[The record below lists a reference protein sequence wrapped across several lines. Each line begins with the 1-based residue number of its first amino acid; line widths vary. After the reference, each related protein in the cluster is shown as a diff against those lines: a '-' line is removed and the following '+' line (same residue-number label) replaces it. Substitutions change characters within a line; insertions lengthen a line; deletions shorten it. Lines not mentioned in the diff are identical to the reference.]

1 MLPQYSHRVVSEG
14 TQREDA
20 ATAILGLASWE
31 SQDQGL
37 VNRQIAAGATNQ
49 FVHGIRVYKL
59 ETVAKRTLFNSTFS
73 PKGVSIGSMAAIPV
87 SLMSTICPFS
97 KPRVRELIVI
107 STLILNRG

>member
-1 MLPQYSHRVVSEG
+1 VLPQYSHRLVSEG

-59 ETVAKRTLFNSTFS
+59 ETVAKRTLLTNHRMNRHGATWQ
-73 PKGVSIGSMAAIPV
+73 
-87 SLMSTICPFS
+87 
-97 KPRVRELIVI
+97 REVQLHVL
-107 STLILNRG
+107 T